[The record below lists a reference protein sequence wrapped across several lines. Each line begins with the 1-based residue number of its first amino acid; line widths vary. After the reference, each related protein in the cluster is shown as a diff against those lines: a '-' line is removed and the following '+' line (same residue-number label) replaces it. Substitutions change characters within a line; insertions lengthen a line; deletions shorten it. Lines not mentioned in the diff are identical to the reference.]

1 MFCIVSFLVLS
12 ILSIFSASNRE
23 LAREALDCVGRRVTL
38 RPCNTGFDE
47 KMKAKILGVV
57 ITRSEKAAR
66 FLNKFFEPIAWFFF
80 VLFMVALFF
89 FGRGIYLFY
98 TTGSCNGVNASG
110 FCVFD
115 PSGANNEVSSTAA
128 CKVKPP
134 KLSDLTL
141 QDVDLS
147 LFPTLNPDAQDKIV
161 MIGCYH
167 CDYSRKAYPLMM
179 KLLERF
185 PSSFTFLHYP
195 VKEKDDTFSKLG
207 YCVEKLAPDKFWQFN
222 NEMFTGYDK
231 MALDDPAYITKMITG
246 LGIDNNLITACT
258 TDPLIDQ
265 AVQKQM
271 AEVNKTN
278 FYGTPT
284 IFINGQVFVGPK
296 PFRVYAIA
304 LKGFFYWLR

>member
-1 MFCIVSFLVLS
+1 MFCIVSFIVLS

-23 LAREALDCVGRRVTL
+23 LAREALSCVGRRVTL

-57 ITRSEKAAR
+57 ITRSEKTAR

-80 VLFMVALFF
+80 ILFVVALLF
-89 FGRGIYLFY
+89 FGRGLYLFY
-98 TTGSCNGVNASG
+98 TTGSCNGVNAAG

-115 PSGANNEVSSTAA
+115 PTGKNNEVSTIES

-134 KLSDLTL
+134 TLDDLTL

-147 LFPTLNPDAQDKIV
+147 LFPTQNPDAADKIV

-167 CDYSRKAYPLMM
+167 CDYTRKAYPMM
-179 KLLERF
+179 TKLIERF

-195 VKEKDDTFSKLG
+195 VKESNDYYSKLG
-207 YCVEKLAPDKFWQFN
+207 YCVNQQAPDKYWQWN
-222 NEMFTGYDK
+222 TKMFEGDK
-231 MALDDPAYITKMITG
+231 ALLDDPAYIDQMLTG
-246 LGIDNNLITACT
+246 LNIDSSQIATCT
-258 TDPLIDQ
+258 NDPATEE

-271 AEVNKTN
+271 TEITKTN

-284 IFINGQVFVGPK
+284 IFINGDVFVGPK